1 MNEDRFNMEIRK
13 FLKLVGVTS
22 QREIEIA
29 VREAVSTG
37 KIKPDATLEAKMTLR
52 LPGIDLERAIDGTIA
67 LG

>member
-1 MNEDRFNMEIRK
+1 MDEDRLNMEVRK

-22 QREIEIA
+22 QREIEAA

-37 KIKPDATLEAKMTLR
+37 KIKPDATLEAKVTLR
-52 LPGIDLERAIDGTIA
+52 LPGIGLQREIDGAIA